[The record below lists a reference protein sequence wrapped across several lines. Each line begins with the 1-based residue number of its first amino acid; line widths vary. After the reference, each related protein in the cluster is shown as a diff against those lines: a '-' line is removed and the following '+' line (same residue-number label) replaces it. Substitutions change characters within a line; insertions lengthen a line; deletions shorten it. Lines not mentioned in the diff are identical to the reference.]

1 MTELSCYRPGVL
13 VEPRF
18 DGDYT
23 HNTGKIKI
31 FTILD
36 YFIFMLSLLIPII
49 IGFYQG
55 WRRHNSMDFAEY
67 MLARRT
73 SAHVY
78 IPVYYKLKINSV
90 YQYLELR
97 FNRTVR
103 TVGSCL
109 FIIQMVLHIPIALYA
124 PSLAFSK

>member
-67 MLARRT
+67 MLARR
-73 SAHVY
+73 SILPSCRLVIVSH
-78 IPVYYKLKINSV
+78 LSV
-90 YQYLELR
+90 SHYGAW
-97 FNRTVR
+97 NT
-103 TVGSCL
+103 G
-109 FIIQMVLHIPIALYA
+109 
-124 PSLAFSK
+124 